1 MSTIIICAILV
12 VICFF
17 GIRSSMKRVS
27 NGCCGTGDD
36 VKKVKAEDTD
46 VSHYPYHFE
55 VEVEGMTCSQCKKR
69 VENAFNEKKGFYA
82 KVNLKQKKAQVY
94 AKEQI
99 STQEIQVSSDAA
111 VMIREPAKRSNPYK
125 GLSIDKSY

>member
-1 MSTIIICAILV
+1 MMMPGMLCNGAIRGIIFVILKKSVTSGGMYMSTIIICAILV

-46 VSHYPYHFE
+46 ASHYPYHFE
-55 VEVEGMTCSQCKKR
+55 VEVEGMTCSQCKREWRMLLTK
-69 VENAFNEKKGFYA
+69 
-82 KVNLKQKKAQVY
+82 KKAFMR
-94 AKEQI
+94 K
-99 STQEIQVSSDAA
+99 
-111 VMIREPAKRSNPYK
+111 
-125 GLSIDKSY
+125 

>member
-55 VEVEGMTCSQCKKR
+55 VEVSGGYDLQS
-69 VENAFNEKKGFYA
+69 V
-82 KVNLKQKKAQVY
+82 QK
-94 AKEQI
+94 E
-99 STQEIQVSSDAA
+99 SGECF
-111 VMIREPAKRSNPYK
+111 
-125 GLSIDKSY
+125 

>member
-36 VKKVKAEDTD
+36 VKKVK
-46 VSHYPYHFE
+46 S
-55 VEVEGMTCSQCKKR
+55 KR
-69 VENAFNEKKGFYA
+69 IPMSLIIHII
-82 KVNLKQKKAQVY
+82 LKWKWRV
-94 AKEQI
+94 
-99 STQEIQVSSDAA
+99 
-111 VMIREPAKRSNPYK
+111 
-125 GLSIDKSY
+125 

>member
-1 MSTIIICAILV
+1 MSNIIICAILV

-82 KVNLKQKKAQVY
+82 KVNLKQKKAEVY
-94 AKEQI
+94 TKDRSPYRRSAIWSE
-99 STQEIQVSSDAA
+99 EAA
-111 VMIREPAKRSNPYK
+111 MILEPAKRSNPYK
-125 GLSIDKSY
+125 VYP

>member
-55 VEVEGMTCSQCKKR
+55 VEVEGMTCNQCKKR
-69 VENAFNEKKGFYA
+69 VENAFNEKSGFCA
-82 KVNLKQKKAQVY
+82 KVNLKQKKAEVY

-99 STQEIQVSSDAA
+99 TVQEIRDIV
-111 VMIREPAKRSNPYK
+111 RRSGYDP
-125 GLSIDKSY
+125 GTCQRVE

>member
-12 VICFF
+12 VICFV

-27 NGCCGTGDD
+27 NGRRGTGDD

-55 VEVEGMTCSQCKKR
+55 VEVEGMTCSQCKK
-69 VENAFNEKKGFYA
+69 ESGECF
-82 KVNLKQKKAQVY
+82 
-94 AKEQI
+94 
-99 STQEIQVSSDAA
+99 
-111 VMIREPAKRSNPYK
+111 
-125 GLSIDKSY
+125 

>member
-46 VSHYPYHFE
+46 ISHYP
-55 VEVEGMTCSQCKKR
+55 
-69 VENAFNEKKGFYA
+69 
-82 KVNLKQKKAQVY
+82 
-94 AKEQI
+94 
-99 STQEIQVSSDAA
+99 
-111 VMIREPAKRSNPYK
+111 
-125 GLSIDKSY
+125 

>member
-82 KVNLKQKKAQVY
+82 KVNLKQKKAEVY
-94 AKEQI
+94 TAI
-99 STQEIQVSSDAA
+99 RSPYSGEIRDMVRRSGY
-111 VMIREPAKRSNPYK
+111 MILEPAKRSNPYK
-125 GLSIDKSY
+125 VYP